1 MHISGASKRGRN
13 CNSKDQRPD
22 PPLACGMVERER
34 DIIERAVLV
43 ISEQATKAGI

>member
-1 MHISGASKRGRN
+1 
-13 CNSKDQRPD
+13 
-22 PPLACGMVERER
+22 MVERER